1 MIDEVVA
8 IFNSGGFMMYP
19 LLISAIIALII
30 IFERVFALRK
40 DKILIPD
47 LLQFIRK
54 MNRKEDLIHA
64 EQLSKSNSGP
74 FGNIMLVGLENRK
87 LPTAEVRQFLE
98 DQGQYEVR
106 YLEKGLNILE
116 TIAGIAPLMGLL
128 GTVFG
133 IIKVFN
139 KIEEIG
145 LSDPA
150 AFSGGIS
157 EALVTTAVGLVIG
170 IAVLVSYNFL
180 TKKAENLVAEIE
192 NIATN
197 LVQKIKQLEIE
208 SK

>member
-1 MIDEVVA
+1 LIDKVVA

-30 IFERVFALRK
+30 IFERIFALRE

-47 LLQFIRK
+47 LLQFIKK

-64 EQLSKSNSGP
+64 EQLSKSHSGP

-87 LPTAEVRQFLE
+87 LSTTEVRQFLE

-170 IAVLVSYNFL
+170 IAVLISYNFL

-197 LVQKIKQLEIE
+197 LIQKIKQLEIDA
-208 SK
+208 K